1 MFKQKGGGS
10 KAFWTM
16 LKKTTLSL
24 HDGFPKMKSHLLH
37 PVSWIS
43 SKEILPET
51 VGGSSIWFLKATVEG
66 SAASFWQQDIV
77 HSHETCLSGMMLHSL
92 QMVVNLIFVKINH
105 AKLTDRNSRW
115 TICGGMVTLSS
126 TLKKELE

>member
-1 MFKQKGGGS
+1 
-10 KAFWTM
+10 
-16 LKKTTLSL
+16 
-24 HDGFPKMKSHLLH
+24 MKSHLLH

-51 VGGSSIWFLKATVEG
+51 EGGSSIWFLKATVEG
-66 SAASFWQQDIV
+66 SAAAFWQQDV
-77 HSHETCLSGMMLHSL
+77 VNSHEARLSGMLHSL
-92 QMVVNLIFVKINH
+92 QMDVNLIFVKINH

-115 TICGGMVTLSS
+115 TIWGGVVTLSS

>member
-1 MFKQKGGGS
+1 
-10 KAFWTM
+10 
-16 LKKTTLSL
+16 
-24 HDGFPKMKSHLLH
+24 MKSHLLH

-51 VGGSSIWFLKATVEG
+51 VGGSSIWFLKTTVEG
-66 SAASFWQQDIV
+66 SAAAFRQQDIV
-77 HSHETCLSGMMLHSL
+77 HSHEARLSRMLHSL

-105 AKLTDRNSRW
+105 KKLTDRNSRW
-115 TICGGMVTLSS
+115 TIWGGVVTLSS

>member
-1 MFKQKGGGS
+1 
-10 KAFWTM
+10 
-16 LKKTTLSL
+16 
-24 HDGFPKMKSHLLH
+24 MKSHLLH

-66 SAASFWQQDIV
+66 SAAAFRQQHIV
-77 HSHETCLSGMMLHSL
+77 HSHEARLSRMLHSL

-105 AKLTDRNSRW
+105 
-115 TICGGMVTLSS
+115 
-126 TLKKELE
+126 KKNLQTETQDEPSGAVWSPYLPPWRKN